1 MRARAAEQDW
11 LTLERLPAYAPELN
25 PVELLWSSSRNVN
38 SPTSPATT
46 SPMLL
51 TPPNKASTASTTT
64 HNSHGHSSPT
74 PDSPSTH
81 HTHRT
86 NEKISSSEKACCG
99 ACAMTG
105 RRGQATA
112 PCATGPVRPRR
123 RTAGST
129 TGPCRPGTDRGLPG
143 TADGGR

>member
-1 MRARAAEQDW
+1 MRAWAAEQDW

-25 PVELLWSSSRNVN
+25 PVELQWSSSRNVN

-86 NEKISSSEKACCG
+86 NEKRTC
-99 ACAMTG
+99 
-105 RRGQATA
+105 QQ
-112 PCATGPVRPRR
+112 PCVSRLVSLDAEPV
-123 RTAGST
+123 
-129 TGPCRPGTDRGLPG
+129 LEEQ
-143 TADGGR
+143 